1 MQKKI
6 GSLVEVE
13 VHFLRLTMSNKK
25 DTKKNLVFKNRKA
38 FHDFTIMDTLEAGIM
53 LEGSEVKAI
62 RDGRINLKDSFVRII
77 KGEVFIL
84 NMHISHLS
92 TTHTTYRPDERK
104 DRKLLLHSKQIAKL
118 YSKVT
123 KDGITLI
130 ATKLYF
136 NDKNMIKVE
145 VATAQGKKLHDKRE
159 DMKAKTMQ
167 RETQQILK
175 GIK

>member
-1 MQKKI
+1 MA
-6 GSLVEVE
+6 
-13 VHFLRLTMSNKK
+13 NNK
-25 DTKKNLVFKNRKA
+25 DTKRNLVFKNRKA
-38 FHDFTIMDTLEAGIM
+38 FHDFTILDTLEAGIM

-104 DRKLLLHSKQIAKL
+104 DRKLLLHAKQIAKL
-118 YSKVT
+118 YAKVT

-159 DMKAKTMQ
+159 DLKAKTMQ

>member
-1 MQKKI
+1 
-6 GSLVEVE
+6 
-13 VHFLRLTMSNKK
+13 MSNNK
-25 DTKKNLVFKNRKA
+25 DTKKNLVFKNKKA

-77 KGEVFIL
+77 KGEVFLL

-104 DRKLLLHSKQIAKL
+104 NRKLLLHKKQIGKL

-136 NDKNMIKVE
+136 NDKNMVKVE
-145 VATAQGKKLHDKRE
+145 VAIAQGKQLHDKRE
-159 DMKAKTMQ
+159 DMKTKTML

-175 GIK
+175 SMK

>member
-1 MQKKI
+1 MA
-6 GSLVEVE
+6 
-13 VHFLRLTMSNKK
+13 NK
-25 DTKKNLVFKNRKA
+25 DTKKNLVFKNKKA
-38 FHDFTIMDTLEAGIM
+38 FFDFTILETLEAGIM

-62 RDGRINLKDSFVRII
+62 REGRVNLKDSFVRII
-77 KGEVFIL
+77 KGEVFLL

-118 YSKVT
+118 YAKVT

-159 DMKAKTMQ
+159 DLKIKTMQ